1 VRNWYGREETLRWS
15 DAIIDNRLYDI
26 KNYNDFFIII
36 KENLL
41 RKKGKY
47 MSFLQINDGVV
58 SIDCKEIQSYWV
70 NPPFI
75 KELKFDIKVIDNKT
89 PLEEFFLKIQSDIKS
104 SFLGNTKI
112 NDIVDIYHLYS
123 IYNDGNINEIWS
135 CNQLFVKRHKKYFSS
150 VDEFK
155 HLFDESLVKIK
166 RIK

>member
-1 VRNWYGREETLRWS
+1 
-15 DAIIDNRLYDI
+15 
-26 KNYNDFFIII
+26 
-36 KENLL
+36 
-41 RKKGKY
+41 
-47 MSFLQINDGVV
+47 MSFLQINNEVV

-75 KELKFDIKVIDNKT
+75 KELKFDIKVIDNNT

-135 CNQLFVKRHKKYFSS
+135 CNQLFVKRHKKYLSS

-155 HLFDESLVKIK
+155 NLFDESLVKIK